1 MKRLI
6 IALLAL
12 AFVLSLFTA
21 CAMKSSPVKNKNSS
35 VSVNSQNTAVQ
46 GIVTWPQ
53 TVTLTDTDAQ
63 EFISYLDQLEDGRE
77 HICDCTADVCVVIG
91 EQTFYYHSHSGVLT
105 EEGDETNIYYVGNNR
120 EAINDLLRQYITLRP

>member
-21 CAMKSSPVKNKNSS
+21 CAMK
-35 VSVNSQNTAVQ
+35 NTAVQ